1 MNNKETTKLT
11 AGEAFQLALSIQFAL
26 ILIAA
31 VVLLFKAAAND
42 TLTAGKF
49 FIGLAVC
56 YNAFLPVLFA
66 RCLAS
71 IERNTA
77 QNSNQAETKAAPVPV
92 PPVVTPAVVPVSST
106 PNAPI
111 DTAEKATVIGDTV
124 ICPNCKK
131 QQKKGRVVCFEC
143 GTSLKTE

>member
-11 AGEAFQLALSIQFAL
+11 AGEAFQLALTIQFAL

-31 VVLLFKAAAND
+31 VVLLFKALNND

-56 YNAFLPVLFA
+56 YNSLLPVLFA

-77 QNSNQAETKAAPVPV
+77 QNSNQAETKAAPAPV
-92 PPVVTPAVVPVSST
+92 APVIPPVAAPVTT
-106 PNAPI
+106 TTNAPI
-111 DTAEKATVIGDTV
+111 DTNEKATVIGDMV
-124 ICPNCKK
+124 ICPNCNK

-143 GTSLKTE
+143 GTALKTE